1 MVTYSDGE
9 GSGHVGVAIWSN
21 ALPRPQA
28 GRIRVPDV
36 VRMTWTACRRA
47 PGDEYNDIQE
57 VEGIG
62 PLLALTTWKSELA
75 DSLWMHFIDNNGALS
90 CLVKGGS
97 SVSST
102 DTIVGLTWPKI
113 ARGNICSWFDR
124 VDTKSNPVDGLS
136 RGDLSGDWD
145 IIPLQF
151 PGAELSAAFR
161 RARRYAPS

>member
-1 MVTYSDGE
+1 MWT
-9 GSGHVGVAIWSN
+9 VG
-21 ALPRPQA
+21 
-28 GRIRVPDV
+28 
-36 VRMTWTACRRA
+36 RRA
-47 PGDEYNDIQE
+47 PGEDFNDIQE

-62 PLLALTTWKSELA
+62 PLLALTTWRSLLE

-102 DTIVGLTWPKI
+102 DTIVGLTWQKI
-113 ARGNICSWFDR
+113 SKINASPWFDR

-145 IIPLQF
+145 LVPLVF
-151 PGAELSAAFR
+151 PGPELSAAYR
-161 RARRYAPS
+161 RSRRYPRRDF